1 MDTESDCTGGLA
13 LPAKGRAS
21 HVEATESRL
30 RLYNEPVRFEWDPD
44 KAARNLEKHG
54 VSFEDAQTVF
64 DDDLFVVFEDPD
76 HSLHEKRYLI
86 MGQSSEGRLL
96 VVSYTERSRRVR
108 LINARPATRHE
119 RKAYEEI

>member
-1 MDTESDCTGGLA
+1 
-13 LPAKGRAS
+13 
-21 HVEATESRL
+21 
-30 RLYNEPVRFEWDPD
+30 VRFEWDPD

-54 VSFEDAQTVF
+54 VSFEEAQTVF
-64 DDDLFVVFEDPD
+64 EDDLFVVFDDPD
-76 HSLHEKRYLI
+76 HSIYEKRYLI
-86 MGQSSEGRLL
+86 MGQSNEGHLL